1 MSASSTNPYL
11 ALGLPQPK
19 RTFLDARKP
28 SSEPPKDGG
37 APPRNADAVILGEHK
52 VELTDMLQESV
63 SMLKNVYRSKFVFG
77 EHLKFVDPSFSG
89 DTVNRFNLTTP
100 PVFDAAYSSQM
111 PVNGGAVQQSATAN
125 AGGDGASGDAGDS
138 ATKEKLRTA
147 EELIKKLYR
156 RNNQLEVENKYFKAE
171 IQRFER
177 LAGLGRSASHTLTVY
192 DGHIPN
198 DHPLYTKK
206 LKRNCRSCP
215 PTRTLLRTSV
225 DGFGLTFPPR
235 NGAGATDDNLPGM
248 KEDPPATSMLK
259 RRVMQ
264 LTEALVTIQHENE
277 KLSQEKI
284 DRITLRDN
292 MLKSYIMERDTH
304 ISQLHN
310 SLQEVLAKVHNPM
323 KLTRTRQPSSSMSP
337 VVAANNVLRE
347 ISQKLSD
354 SIAATADEIV
364 KKATQAMPPTD
375 DAAGDNLDGSGGG
388 VEAKAIGMRR
398 KELANR
404 LRQIADGMPVSK
416 RKQLLLLLTELK
428 QLYESLVNSNKS
440 LLQTYE
446 DHMRGADKKMI
457 GLKIQVTSMKD
468 QLRSM
473 GVAEEEHDVETSRPN
488 AQAPQPS
495 GQQRVDP

>member
-1 MSASSTNPYL
+1 MSASSNPYL

-19 RTFLDARKP
+19 KTFLDARKP
-28 SSEPPKDGG
+28 TTEPPKDGT
-37 APPRNADAVILGEHK
+37 PRNADAVILGEHK

-63 SMLKNVYRSKFVFG
+63 AMLKNVYRSKFVFG

-100 PVFDAAYSSQM
+100 PVFDAAYASQ
-111 PVNGGAVQQSATAN
+111 NSASGAIAPAQVQQQGNSDAQN
-125 AGGDGASGDAGDS
+125 NSGEGGSGDS

-177 LAGLGRSASHTLTVY
+177 LAGLGRSPSHTLTVY

-198 DHPLYTKK
+198 DHPLYVKK
-206 LKRNCRSCP
+206 LKRHCRSCP
-215 PTRTLLRTSV
+215 PTRTLLRSSV
-225 DGFGLTFPPR
+225 DGFGLTFPPMR
-235 NGAGATDDNLPGM
+235 HQNAGFDEGTPA
-248 KEDPPATSMLK
+248 KEDPPAVSMLK

-277 KLSQEKI
+277 KLTQEKV

-292 MLKSYIMERDTH
+292 ILKRYIMERDTQ
-304 ISQLHN
+304 ISQLHT
-310 SLQEVLAKVHNPM
+310 SLQDVLAKVHNPM

-364 KKATQAMPPTD
+364 KKSTHAMPPS
-375 DAAGDNLDGSGGG
+375 AADDGSGETSDAAL
-388 VEAKAIGMRR
+388 EAKAVGMRR

-446 DHMRGADKKMI
+446 EHMRGADKKMI

-468 QLRSM
+468 QLRSL
-473 GVAEEEHDVETSRPN
+473 GVAEEESDTVEASRPN
-488 AQAPQPS
+488 AQVPAPS
-495 GQQRVDP
+495 GLRVDP

>member
-1 MSASSTNPYL
+1 MSSSSNPYL

-19 RTFLDARKP
+19 KTFLDARKP
-28 SSEPPKDGG
+28 TSEPPKDGT
-37 APPRNADAVILGEHK
+37 PRNADAVILGEHK

-63 SMLKNVYRSKFVFG
+63 AMLKNVYRSKFVFG

-100 PVFDAAYSSQM
+100 PVFDAAYASQNSAAVV
-111 PVNGGAVQQSATAN
+111 PSQAQGGNSDAPNAN
-125 AGGDGASGDAGDS
+125 SNAEGGGGGDS
-138 ATKEKLRTA
+138 ASKERLRTA

-177 LAGLGRSASHTLTVY
+177 LAGLGRSPSHTLTVY

-198 DHPLYTKK
+198 DHPLYVKK
-206 LKRNCRSCP
+206 LKRHCRSCP
-215 PTRTLLRTSV
+215 PTRTLLRSSV
-225 DGFGLTFPPR
+225 DGFGLTFPPMR
-235 NGAGATDDNLPGM
+235 NQNAGFDEGTPA
-248 KEDPPATSMLK
+248 KEDPPAVSMLK

-277 KLSQEKI
+277 KLTQEKV

-292 MLKSYIMERDTH
+292 ILKRYIMERDTQ
-304 ISQLHN
+304 ISQLHT
-310 SLQEVLAKVHNPM
+310 SLQDVLAKVHNPM

-337 VVAANNVLRE
+337 VVAANNVLKE

-364 KKATQAMPPTD
+364 KKATQAMPPSAADD
-375 DAAGDNLDGSGGG
+375 DANDAAL
-388 VEAKAIGMRR
+388 EAKAVGMRR

-468 QLRSM
+468 QLRSLC
-473 GVAEEEHDVETSRPN
+473 VTEEDSEVVEASRPN
-488 AQAPQPS
+488 AQVPAPS
-495 GQQRVDP
+495 GQRVDP